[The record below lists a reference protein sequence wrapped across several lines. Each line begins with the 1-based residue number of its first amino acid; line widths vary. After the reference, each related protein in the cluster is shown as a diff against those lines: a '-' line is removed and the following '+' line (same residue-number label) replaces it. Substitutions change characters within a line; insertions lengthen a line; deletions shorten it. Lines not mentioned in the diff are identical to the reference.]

1 MVKSF
6 EEVKQRLLACPV
18 KRKIGVAAAHDEHT
32 LDAVVMAAR
41 DGLVDPVLVGD
52 EEKICRLLK
61 ELDFDPAGAG
71 LSMCQIR
78 WRQLRRWPTWY
89 GQVNWTAL

>member
-6 EEVKQRLLACPV
+6 EEVKERLLAFPV

-41 DGLVDPVLVGD
+41 DGLVEPVLVGD
-52 EEKICRLLK
+52 EEAVAQMTANNRQQRRYS
-61 ELDFDPAGAG
+61 G
-71 LSMCQIR
+71 LR
-78 WRQLRRWPTWY
+78 WRLAQNN
-89 GQVNWTAL
+89 G

>member
-6 EEVKQRLLACPV
+6 EEVKERLLAFPV

-41 DGLVDPVLVGD
+41 DGLVEPVLVGD
-52 EEKICRLLK
+52 EEKIC
-61 ELDFDPAGAG
+61 
-71 LSMCQIR
+71 
-78 WRQLRRWPTWY
+78 
-89 GQVNWTAL
+89 

>member
-6 EEVKQRLLACPV
+6 EEVKERLLAFPV

-41 DGLVDPVLVGD
+41 DGLV
-52 EEKICRLLK
+52 EHNKHHNHNLLT
-61 ELDFDPAGAG
+61 
-71 LSMCQIR
+71 IH
-78 WRQLRRWPTWY
+78 
-89 GQVNWTAL
+89 